1 MMTVKTHLP
10 TPFSSPA
17 VTSGQAEDRRERVVE
32 TLTMLATMAAG
43 YCHQLHL

>member
-17 VTSGQAEDRRERVVE
+17 VASGQAEDRRERVVE